1 MNRNRVSP
9 SSITIKVF
17 LLSTILL
24 ILITANNPYF
34 HSTLAKSIKAKT
46 DESKSNGSGS
56 DSSLASAV
64 KKNIPSVKL
73 SYQGHTYAMLP
84 FVVVEGQ
91 DVRKLNF
98 PQLPDDFQPVV
109 RIPQGEAFTIDF
121 DSKPRETNALVI
133 DYDADITAV
142 SPVNKLGIDKLQCV
156 KRVRTT
162 YT

>member
-1 MNRNRVSP
+1 M
-9 SSITIKVF
+9 
-17 LLSTILL
+17 
-24 ILITANNPYF
+24 ITANNPYF
-34 HSTLAKSIKAKT
+34 HNTLAKSIKAKT

-56 DSSLASAV
+56 DSNLASVV

-73 SYQGHTYAMLP
+73 IIKVIPTQCVP

-91 DVRKLNF
+91 DVRKLDF

-142 SPVNKLGIDKLQCV
+142 SPVNKLGIDSLVFQACTDHIHLKFVPPIL
-156 KRVRTT
+156 TT
-162 YT
+162 CT